1 MCNIQNVIYR
11 GEMETRRMETIIP
24 NNKQDTESS
33 NPVKQI
39 IKVQKSDDN
48 RLSKGRF
55 FTIAHL
61 YLTPASLSRQNTI
74 IEENKHENKT

>member
-1 MCNIQNVIYR
+1 MTYNS
-11 GEMETRRMETIIP
+11 EMEKGRMETVIP
-24 NNKQDTESS
+24 DNKQDVESS

-48 RLSKGRF
+48 RLSKGRY

-74 IEENKHENKT
+74 VEESRDEKK